1 MKLTPEQEAAEKA
14 VAEQKAASI
23 AAQKSDEAKRAA
35 AYKSL
40 QADLDAKKE
49 PKGFH
54 EYLNPSASPEQD
66 KTAEIEHLQEE
77 FHKLQIAASQLEGH

>member
-35 AYKSL
+35 AYK
-40 QADLDAKKE
+40 
-49 PKGFH
+49 
-54 EYLNPSASPEQD
+54 
-66 KTAEIEHLQEE
+66 
-77 FHKLQIAASQLEGH
+77 